1 MTDII
6 IVHSKHGDSS
16 NHWYKWLENNLILEG
31 YDVTLFNIAIESND
45 NLAQWIEEMKRQI
58 SVK

>member
-16 NHWYKWLENNLILEG
+16 NHWYEWLENNLILEG
-31 YDVTLFNIAIESND
+31 YDVTLFNIAIE
-45 NLAQWIEEMKRQI
+45 
-58 SVK
+58 